1 MASVNNIC
9 AVCDKPTKPSNSIQC
24 NLCISFVHLKCNFLI
39 PSDCKAL
46 TKEWF
51 CTSCNANIFPFNCSY
66 KASTESKPLFNH
78 LNALNINVSENDD
91 DVAPVTDCKYYEP
104 TEFRDLQSKSK
115 SFSTMHLNIAS
126 LSRHFDELGCLLA
139 QLDHEFSIIG
149 ITETRFLKSVDPVIN
164 FSLSNYSY
172 VHTPTESSA
181 GGALMYIS
189 NRYSF
194 IKRNDLSNS
203 LYASKDLESV
213 FVEIIQKKKKNIIV
227 GTIYRHPGMPLDNFN
242 ERYLSPLLDKISK
255 ENKTAVLLGDFNVD
269 LLKCESNSNAADFLD
284 VLGAH
289 SFVPQILYP
298 TRITKTSKTL
308 IDNIFVNFLDKE
320 ICSGNLTSSISDH
333 LPQFMFFSYEHNNV
347 TKGKKFL

>member
-24 NLCISFVHLKCNFLI
+24 NLCTSFVYLKCNFLI

-51 CTSCNANIFPFNCSY
+51 CISCNANIFPFNCSY

-104 TEFRDLQSKSK
+104 TEFRDIQSKSK

-126 LSRHFDELGCLLA
+126 LSRHFD
-139 QLDHEFSIIG
+139 G

-189 NRYSF
+189 NRYSV
-194 IKRNDLSNS
+194 LT
-203 LYASKDLESV
+203 YV
-213 FVEIIQKKKKNIIV
+213 F
-227 GTIYRHPGMPLDNFN
+227 
-242 ERYLSPLLDKISK
+242 
-255 ENKTAVLLGDFNVD
+255 
-269 LLKCESNSNAADFLD
+269 
-284 VLGAH
+284 
-289 SFVPQILYP
+289 
-298 TRITKTSKTL
+298 
-308 IDNIFVNFLDKE
+308 
-320 ICSGNLTSSISDH
+320 
-333 LPQFMFFSYEHNNV
+333 
-347 TKGKKFL
+347 